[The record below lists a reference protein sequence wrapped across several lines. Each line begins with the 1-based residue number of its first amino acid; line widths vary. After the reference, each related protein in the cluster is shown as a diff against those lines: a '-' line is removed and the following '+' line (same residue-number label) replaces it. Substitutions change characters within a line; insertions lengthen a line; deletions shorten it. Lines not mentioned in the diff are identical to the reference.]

1 MKRICK
7 YNQNN
12 LYNNCKCY
20 NSFDR
25 KLKYLYY
32 NMYGIGNTL
41 NCFSKLYNIKKIVT
55 GINGFKR

>member
-7 YNQNN
+7 YNPNN
-12 LYNNCKCY
+12 LYDNCGYYDILEK
-20 NSFDR
+20 
-25 KLKYLYY
+25 KLRHIYY